1 MSMNDEGSSIL
12 TDPFHWSCTLMSI
25 EIDLLPLDDKLIKV
39 QEDVRNFFDWD
50 IESDIESAEQLL
62 STVEG
67 TTIEI
72 WTRPQRSVTI
82 ANLRRRLVLRETK
95 IAVLG
100 AAVDE
105 SEIISMLE
113 SPTLFV
119 AADGAVGVLSSLPE
133 SISERAWSRLV
144 CIVSDADGGDGTIE
158 AVKRSVPII
167 LHAHGDNISSWRNLL
182 EIAINMQNP
191 PRIVLTHQTPKKID
205 GLHNPGGFTDGDRAI
220 CFLIALGVPIERI
233 LLLGTR
239 TDVVGKWSGET
250 NPEEK
255 LIKLQWMA
263 KVLSIIGIKY

>member
-1 MSMNDEGSSIL
+1 
-12 TDPFHWSCTLMSI
+12 MSI
-25 EIDLLPLDDKLIKV
+25 EIDLLPLNDKLIKV
-39 QEDVRNFFDWD
+39 QEEVRNFFDWN

-62 STVEG
+62 LTVES

-144 CIVSDADGGDGTIE
+144 CIVSDADGGTGTIE

-239 TDVVGKWSGET
+239 TDIVGKWSGET
-250 NPEEK
+250 HPEEK

>member
-1 MSMNDEGSSIL
+1 
-12 TDPFHWSCTLMSI
+12 MSI
-25 EIDLLPLDDKLIKV
+25 EIDLLPLNDKLIKV
-39 QEDVRNFFDWD
+39 QEEVRNFFDWN

-62 STVEG
+62 STVES

-72 WTRPQRSVTI
+72 WARPQRSVTI

-158 AVKRSVPII
+158 AVKRSIPII

-239 TDVVGKWSGET
+239 TDIVGKWSGET

>member
-1 MSMNDEGSSIL
+1 
-12 TDPFHWSCTLMSI
+12 MSI
-25 EIDLLPLDDKLIKV
+25 ETDLLPLDDKLIKI
-39 QEDVRNFFDWD
+39 QDDVRNFFDWD

-62 STVEG
+62 SMVES

-133 SISERAWSRLV
+133 TISERAWSRLV
-144 CIVSDADGGDGTIE
+144 CIVSDADGGAGTIE
-158 AVKRSVPII
+158 AVKRSTPII

-205 GLHNPGGFTDGDRAI
+205 VLHNPGGFTDGDRAI
-220 CFLIALGVPIERI
+220 CFLVALGVPIERI

-239 TDVVGKWSGET
+239 TDVVGKWSGAT

>member
-1 MSMNDEGSSIL
+1 
-12 TDPFHWSCTLMSI
+12 MSI
-25 EIDLLPLDDKLIKV
+25 EIDLLPLNDKLIKV
-39 QEDVRNFFDWD
+39 QEEVRNFFDWN

-62 STVEG
+62 STVES

-72 WTRPQRSVTI
+72 WARPQRSVTI

-144 CIVSDADGGDGTIE
+144 CIVSDADGGAGTIE
-158 AVKRSVPII
+158 AVKRSTPII

-220 CFLIALGVPIERI
+220 CFLVALGVPIERI

-239 TDVVGKWSGET
+239 TDVVGKWSGAT

>member
-1 MSMNDEGSSIL
+1 
-12 TDPFHWSCTLMSI
+12 MSI
-25 EIDLLPLDDKLIKV
+25 EIDLLPLNDKLIKV
-39 QEDVRNFFDWD
+39 QEEVRNFFDWN

-62 STVEG
+62 LTVES

-144 CIVSDADGGDGTIE
+144 CIVSDADGGTGTIE

-255 LIKLQWMA
+255 LIKLQWMD

>member
-1 MSMNDEGSSIL
+1 M
-12 TDPFHWSCTLMSI
+12 PI

-62 STVEG
+62 STVES

-144 CIVSDADGGDGTIE
+144 CIVSDADGGAGTIE
-158 AVKRSVPII
+158 AVKRSTPII

-220 CFLIALGVPIERI
+220 CFLVALGVPIERI

-239 TDVVGKWSGET
+239 TDVVGKWSGAT

-263 KVLSIIGIKY
+263 KVLSLIHI